1 MEVTK
6 ISNEIKN
13 KIKIWYYLPVKY
25 KKKYYQIKFTAG
37 SIILKQIHNIIIIKE
52 LYILSDFR
60 EKGII
65 KSVIN
70 FLETDNIFRE
80 NKIKIQ
86 SILNKKLWEFF
97 RRRRNWNPILGE
109 YSMILNRNGCI
120 NSVSF

>member
-6 ISNEIKN
+6 LSDEIKN
-13 KIKIWYYLPVKY
+13 KIKIWYNLPVNY
-25 KKKYYQIKFTAG
+25 KKIYYQIKFTVG

-52 LYILSDFR
+52 LFILSDFR

-86 SILNKKLWEFF
+86 SIINKKLWKFF
-97 RRRRNWNPILGE
+97 RKRSNWYPVTGE
-109 YSMILNRNGCI
+109 YSMILNPNRSTLECR
-120 NSVSF
+120 

>member
-13 KIKIWYYLPVKY
+13 KITIWYYLPVKY
-25 KKKYYQIKFTAG
+25 KKIYYQIKFTAG

-70 FLETDNIFRE
+70 FLETDNIFRK

-86 SILNKKLWEFF
+86 SIINKKLWTFF
-97 RRRRNWNPILGE
+97 RKRSNWYHVTGE